1 MKPNCTKCAFKS
13 RVVECL
19 TNDEL
24 NLLTENCAVVLCKAG
39 ELIIK
44 EGSLSSHIA
53 YIKSGLVKIHK
64 VGPNGTDQILKIV
77 TPGYY
82 TGIQTILSDKFHRYS
97 VTAIEDSEVCNIDIT
112 LFKEL
117 IIKNPEFASE
127 LILYLCKDELSY
139 FDRFVNHFQKHI
151 NGRLADSL
159 LYFANEIYKDDKFTL
174 PLTRSDF
181 ATLICSTRESIT
193 RALKEFSDT
202 KILKVDGK
210 QIEIINKKMLEK
222 LSHGG

>member
-1 MKPNCTKCAFKS
+1 MKPNCTECAFKS

-19 TNDEL
+19 TNEEL
-24 NLLTENCAVVLCKAG
+24 GMLTENCAVVLCKTG

-117 IIKNPEFASE
+117 ILKNPQFASE

-151 NGRLADSL
+151 NGRLADSI

-210 QIEIINKKMLEK
+210 QIEIINKKLLEK